1 VIRNQLLQKHTP
13 PLLALMLPVH
23 VPAPG
28 PDEIAALHRLHC
40 LLDAALKIHFH
51 YARNKELLKSQ

>member
-23 VPAPG
+23 ISAPG
-28 PDEIAALHRLHC
+28 PDEFAALHSLRC
-40 LLDAALKIHFH
+40 LLNAALKIHFH
-51 YARNKELLKSQ
+51 YARNKEL